1 MIIGLCAIH
10 IYIDILYENHSVS
23 DESHANVSALFNRH
37 FNYPTIYCSYKLT
50 STCPMLHL
58 MASMIRAHTVHGGAQ
73 RVSTV
78 ARFDARTCSRTDIHS
93 RIATVSVLRCT
104 NYTSPARNLLRPIA
118 LRRAAS
124 ASKRERA
131 ETRGRI
137 LAREAP

>member
-1 MIIGLCAIH
+1 MNHMYFL
-10 IYIDILYENHSVS
+10 YMYQLFSIDIS
-23 DESHANVSALFNRH
+23 
-37 FNYPTIYCSYKLT
+37 TILLSRICCSYKLT
-50 STCPMLHL
+50 STCPMLHG